1 MQMGC
6 CISEACGR
14 LNMGIGLSDYTI
26 DWPNVNGH
34 LVTSGNKP

>member
-1 MQMGC
+1 MQMGY

-14 LNMGIGLSDYTI
+14 LNMGMGMGTYTI
-26 DWPNVNGH
+26 DWPNVKGH